1 MTAMMIFRRTT
12 FLTTAYYIR
21 FKDVSAVTLY

>member
-1 MTAMMIFRRTT
+1 MMIFRRTT

-21 FKDVSAVTLY
+21 FKEISAVTLY